1 MTRSPKRRGCGTSGK
16 VSERHTRHHHEGRLQ
31 GELMLTPLDDSLWH
45 QIASPFENVGTSDH
59 RFFDRMWFAVYD
71 PAGSGALQFTI
82 GVYNNMNVID
92 GGLVVIRDTTQYN
105 LRTSR
110 SLR

>member
-1 MTRSPKRRGCGTSGK
+1 
-16 VSERHTRHHHEGRLQ
+16 
-31 GELMLTPLDDSLWH
+31 MLTPLDDSLWH

-92 GGLVVIRDTTQYN
+92 GGFVVIRDATQYN

-110 SLR
+110 SLRPRFEPAVGAFAGRNSRGFN